1 VEFRDYYRTLG
12 VAREAPA
19 DDVKKAYRKLARK
32 YHPDVSKEPDAEKR
46 MKEVN
51 EAYEVLSD
59 PEKRAAYDQLG
70 KNHQPGQDFR
80 PPPGWDA
87 GFEFSEHGRSGAE
100 AAEFSDF
107 FAEIFGRMGRGPR
120 RGGAAHAQGNDHHAR
135 ILLDLEDAFS
145 GATRQITLRAP
156 KLDDQGRVTLK
167 EHTLEVRIPKGIRE
181 GQVIRLAGQ
190 GEPGVGSGKP
200 GDLLL
205 EVQFKPH
212 ARLRTDGRDL
222 LLTLPVAPWEA
233 ALGAVV
239 RVAVPGGALDVRIP
253 AGAQTGRQLRV
264 RGKGLPADPP
274 GDLLLDIRIVAP
286 PATTPRARELYET
299 MAREM
304 PFDPRKEHES

>member
-1 VEFRDYYRTLG
+1 MEFRDYYRTLG

-19 DDVKKAYRKLARK
+19 DNIKKAYRKLARK

-70 KNHQPGQDFR
+70 KNYQPGQEFR

-156 KLDDQGRVTLK
+156 KLDDQGRVTLQ

-190 GEPGVGSGKP
+190 GEPGVGNGKP

-212 ARLRTDGRDL
+212 ARLRADGRDL

>member
-1 VEFRDYYRTLG
+1 MEFRDYYQTLG

-19 DDVKKAYRKLARK
+19 DDIKKAYRKLARK

-70 KNHQPGQDFR
+70 RGYQPGQEFR

-87 GFEFSEHGRSGAE
+87 GFEFSEHGRPGAE
-100 AAEFSDF
+100 TADFSDF

-156 KLDDQGRVTLK
+156 KLDDQGRVKLE

-190 GEPGVGSGKP
+190 GEPGFGGGKP

-205 EVQFKPH
+205 EVQFKAH
-212 ARLRTDGRDL
+212 ARFRTDGRDL

-239 RVAVPGGALDVRIP
+239 RVEVPGGALDVRIP

-286 PATTPRARELYET
+286 PATTPKAKELYET

-304 PFDPRKEHES
+304 PFDPRKENGS

>member
-19 DDVKKAYRKLARK
+19 DNIKKAYRKLARK
-32 YHPDVSKEPDAEKR
+32 FHPDVSKEPDAEKR

-70 KNHQPGQDFR
+70 KNYQPGQEFR
-80 PPPGWDA
+80 PPPGWDV

-190 GEPGVGSGKP
+190 GEPGVGNGKP

-212 ARLRTDGRDL
+212 ARLRADGRDL

-286 PATTPRARELYET
+286 PATTPRAKELYET